1 MLELGNFV
9 CGRYSPKGAKQ
20 NMEEGEGGGR
30 RPHLHESRGHPK
42 TGQSERTFVDA
53 EVSIN
58 LIILITHEVTDPHD
72 DCLFQFSPKLAG
84 QFFSRQK
91 LRQRGP

>member
-9 CGRYSPKGAKQ
+9 RRGYSPKGAKQ

-30 RPHLHESRGHPK
+30 RAHLHESRGHPK
-42 TGQSERTFVDA
+42 TGQSECTFVDA
-53 EVSIN
+53 EVSDLLIN
-58 LIILITHEVTDPHD
+58 HEVTDPHD

>member
-20 NMEEGEGGGR
+20 NMEEGEGRGR
-30 RPHLHESRGHPK
+30 RPHLHEPGGHPT

-53 EVSIN
+53 EVSVH
-58 LIILITHEVTDPHD
+58 LISHEVTNPHYD

-84 QFFSRQK
+84 QFFGRQK